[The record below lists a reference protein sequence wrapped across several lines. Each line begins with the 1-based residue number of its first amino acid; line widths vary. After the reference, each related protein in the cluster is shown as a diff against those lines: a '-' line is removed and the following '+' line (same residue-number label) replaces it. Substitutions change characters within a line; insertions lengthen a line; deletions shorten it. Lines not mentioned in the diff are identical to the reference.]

1 MVFILSHLLAD
12 FAVNDL
18 VIFLN
23 RPRTKTM
30 RTLISRI
37 LIGPPIT
44 QIFYRIFSPSWTLIC
59 LPNVRKCS
67 LWSNC
72 MEYKRK
78 YGVDDNK
85 IKFLLEVFKNKNQ
98 VTGYALPIPAWLE
111 FQGVYTKEYKRIQK
125 QRLSECRN
133 VIAS

>member
-1 MVFILSHLLAD
+1 
-12 FAVNDL
+12 
-18 VIFLN
+18 
-23 RPRTKTM
+23 
-30 RTLISRI
+30 
-37 LIGPPIT
+37 
-44 QIFYRIFSPSWTLIC
+44 
-59 LPNVRKCS
+59 
-67 LWSNC
+67 